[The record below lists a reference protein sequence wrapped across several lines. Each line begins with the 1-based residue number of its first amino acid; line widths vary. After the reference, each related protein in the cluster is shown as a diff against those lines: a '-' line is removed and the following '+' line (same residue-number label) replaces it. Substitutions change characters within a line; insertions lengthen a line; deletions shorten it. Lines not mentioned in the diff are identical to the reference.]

1 MESSETWIIDLGDR
15 MPIVDDREHAGEIGK
30 PDTVAKEVPGYR
42 AYFGKD
48 RSLMPA
54 KAKAQ
59 QGTPRLRLSA
69 AFLESLEKD
78 FQAHRDEV
86 IAALRKE
93 SPKAYAEL
101 LGRLVQTADPPAEK
115 TFANCN
121 SMRDIGHR
129 LLVSVGV
136 SDPTDEMIDLACAAN
151 DVFIASLEKIRD
163 DNAGKLN

>member
-1 MESSETWIIDLGDR
+1 M
-15 MPIVDDREHAGEIGK
+15 K
-30 PDTVAKEVPGYR
+30 PRKPSQQ
-42 AYFGKD
+42 K
-48 RSLMPA
+48 
-54 KAKAQ
+54 

-78 FQAHRDEV
+78 FQEHRDEV

-101 LGRLVQTADPPAEK
+101 LGRLVQTADPPTENS
-115 TFANCN
+115 FAKCD
-121 SMRDIGHR
+121 SLREIGHR

-136 SDPTDEMIDLACAAN
+136 SEPTDEMIDLACAAN
-151 DVFIASLEKIRD
+151 DVFVASLEKIRD